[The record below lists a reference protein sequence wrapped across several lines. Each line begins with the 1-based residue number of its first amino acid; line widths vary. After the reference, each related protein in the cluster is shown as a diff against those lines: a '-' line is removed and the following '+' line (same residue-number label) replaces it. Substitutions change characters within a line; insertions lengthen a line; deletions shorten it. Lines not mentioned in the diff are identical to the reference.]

1 MKTKTISRKEL
12 YELVWS
18 KPLTTL
24 ANEFSYSDNGLRK
37 ICIKHNIPLPK
48 AGYWSKVK
56 YNKKVAKLP
65 LPKLKGEV
73 VPIELSIREE
83 DEDNGIHSN
92 SIRAIVRKE
101 IEQDRKL
108 NFTIPDKLSNPH
120 VLIRKTKMD
129 LKNKKPREWGNG
141 QGLLI
146 PSQGVLNI
154 SVSKKSLSRALKIM
168 DRLVKLLEKRGHKI
182 EVGSTTK
189 VIIDGES
196 VKIRLKEMV
205 KRVVVKEN
213 KWGHTELIPSGIL
226 SIRAD
231 AQWFSEQMWKESSDK
246 PLEGQLLKILIS
258 LETRAMES
266 KARTLEFEE
275 RNRIRKEERLKEME
289 AEKRKVDEQDKTIEL
304 FQIASR
310 WKKAM
315 DLREYIEAVKNQA
328 VKSDSMTKENLDWIQ
343 WATNK
348 ANWMDP
354 IVNIEDEILGSYG
367 GDLEFLK

>member
-1 MKTKTISRKEL
+1 M
-12 YELVWS
+12 WS

-24 ANEFSYSDNGLRK
+24 ANEFSYSDNGIRK

-65 LPKLKGEV
+65 LPKSKDITI
-73 VPIELSIREE
+73 PIELSIREE
-83 DEDNGIHSN
+83 NEVRGTHSN
-92 SIRAIVRKE
+92 SIRAKVRRE
-101 IEQDRKL
+101 IEKDSKL
-108 NFTIPDKLSNPH
+108 NFAVSDKLSNPH

-129 LKNKKPREWGNG
+129 LKDKKPREWGNG

-154 SVSKKSLSRALKIM
+154 SVSRKSLSRALKIM
-168 DRLVKLLEKRGHKI
+168 DRLIKLLEKRGHKI
-182 EVGSTTK
+182 EVGSTTN

-205 KRVVVKEN
+205 KRVVVKDSRWN
-213 KWGHTELIPSGIL
+213 DTELVPTGVL
-226 SIRAD
+226 SFRAD
-231 AQWFSEQMWKESSDK
+231 AHWFSEQMWKESSNK
-246 PLEGQLLKILIS
+246 PLEDQLSKILIS

-266 KARTLEFEE
+266 KARGLEFEE
-275 RNRIRKEERLKEME
+275 QNRKWKEERRIEKE
-289 AEKRKVDEQDKTIEL
+289 AEKRKTDEQEKTIEL

-310 WKKAM
+310 WNKAKE
-315 DLREYIEAVKNQA
+315 LREYIEAVKNQA
-328 VKSDSMTKENLDWIQ
+328 VKSDFLNEEKREWIQ

-354 IVNIEDEILGSYG
+354 IVNLKDDILGSYS
-367 GDLEFLK
+367 EKLKI

>member
-1 MKTKTISRKEL
+1 MDTKTISRKEL

-24 ANEFSYSDNGLRK
+24 ANEFSYSDNGIRK
-37 ICIKHNIPLPK
+37 ICIKHSIPLPK

-56 YNKKVAKLP
+56 YNKKVAKMP
-65 LPKLKGEV
+65 LPKLKEEAI
-73 VPIELSIREE
+73 PIELSIREE
-83 DEDNGIHSN
+83 DEDCGTHSN
-92 SIRAIVRKE
+92 SIRAKVRKE
-101 IEQDRKL
+101 IEQDSKL
-108 NFTIPDKLSNPH
+108 SFAVPDKLSNPH

-129 LKNKKPREWGNG
+129 LKDKRPREWGNG

-146 PSQGVLNI
+146 PSQGVLNV

-168 DRLVKLLEKRGHKI
+168 DRLIKLLEKRGHKI
-182 EVGSTTK
+182 EVGNTTN

-205 KRVVVKEN
+205 KRVPRN
-213 KWGHTELIPSGIL
+213 DSKWDRTELVPSGIL

-231 AQWFSEQMWKESSDK
+231 SRWSSEHMWKESSDK
-246 PLEGQLLKILIS
+246 PLEGQLSKILIS

-266 KARTLEFEE
+266 KARSLEFEE
-275 RNRIRKEERLKEME
+275 QNRKWKEELRKEKE
-289 AEKRKVDEQDKTIEL
+289 AEKQKADEQDNTIEL
-304 FQIASR
+304 FQIATR
-310 WKKAM
+310 WKKAK
-315 DLREYIEAVKNQA
+315 DLREYIEAVKNHA
-328 VKSDSMTKENLDWIQ
+328 IKSDSMTEEKREWIQ

-354 IVNIEDEILGSYG
+354 IVNLKDDILGSYSG
-367 GDLEFLK
+367 KLKI